1 MKLIF
6 SLVIILLSTA
16 LFAQN
21 KSSIYDFTVTDIDGN
36 AFKLSELKGS
46 KIMIVNTAS
55 ECGYTPQYEEL
66 EAIYTKYKDKKFVIL
81 GFPCNDFGNQ
91 EPDDNATIKSFCKK
105 NYGVTFPMM
114 NKISTKGEAIAPLYN
129 WLCSAGENGVLDA
142 KVKWNFTKFLIDE
155 NGKVV
160 KCIASDVSP
169 ADPSITNWIEG
180 N

>member
-1 MKLIF
+1 MKFIF
-6 SLVIILLSTA
+6 SLVIIVISSALIGQNNST
-16 LFAQN
+16 
-21 KSSIYDFTVTDIDGN
+21 IYDFTVTDIDGN

-66 EAIYTKYKDKKFVIL
+66 ETIYAKYKDKKFVIL
-81 GFPCNDFGNQ
+81 GFPCNDFGKQ
-91 EPDDNATIKSFCKK
+91 EPGDNATIKSFCKK

-114 NKISTKGEAIAPLYN
+114 DKITTKGESTAPIYK
-129 WLCSAGENGVLDA
+129 WLCSSSENGVLDA

-160 KCIASDVSP
+160 KCLASEVAPTDLI
-169 ADPSITNWIEG
+169 ITNWIEG
-180 N
+180 K